1 MILSGTK
8 LSLYEGGHRVPFIIS
23 GPGVARGRVD
33 HSLAHNVD
41 WLPTLAALAG
51 VSIEPDHKQGLRGV
65 DLSPILLQDQLQ
77 SQNAP
82 SAFHRPPV
90 FWRGGGGGPPC
101 WNRSP
106 PLAMRDGDWKLLFA
120 PSPAAEHPERY
131 WRVELY
137 NVSVAALADQ
147 GGSYLESFNEAKYR
161 PDVVEAMLAA
171 TMAWHNSAPCPFG
184 HHNNSRVGSCTWS
197 EIVYPGCESYPFPG
211 MPTRSCRGMPCP
223 KPGHPGPCECP
234 SQEFDTD
241 PDYAA
246 YLTLR
251 AE

>member
-1 MILSGTK
+1 MIISGTK

-120 PSPAAEHPERY
+120 GRQAPRALLARGALQRERGCARRSGGVVPRVLQRSQVPARRGGGNACSR
-131 WRVELY
+131 
-137 NVSVAALADQ
+137 NGLAQQRAVPLWAPQQQQ
-147 GGSYLESFNEAKYR
+147 GGLLH
-161 PDVVEAMLAA
+161 VV
-171 TMAWHNSAPCPFG
+171 
-184 HHNNSRVGSCTWS
+184 
-197 EIVYPGCESYPFPG
+197 
-211 MPTRSCRGMPCP
+211 
-223 KPGHPGPCECP
+223 
-234 SQEFDTD
+234 
-241 PDYAA
+241 
-246 YLTLR
+246 
-251 AE
+251 